1 MTQFIPFIIQ
11 QSRQATSKSM
21 SKVYTDTILL
31 LGLSLALKNCEKDL
45 IRIAKERAALVP
57 RRERF
62 YFNAIIKSK
71 NPRKTVREILGKI
84 PPGLLTPQDVPIESP
99 QTIEDSAEN
108 TNE

>member
-1 MTQFIPFIIQ
+1 
-11 QSRQATSKSM
+11 M

-31 LGLSLALKNCEKDL
+31 LGLSLALKNCDKDL
-45 IRIAKERAALVP
+45 IRIAKEKAVLVP
-57 RRERF
+57 RSERF

-84 PPGLLTPQDVPIESP
+84 PPALLIPQDAAIDTPHATE
-99 QTIEDSAEN
+99 ELGDK